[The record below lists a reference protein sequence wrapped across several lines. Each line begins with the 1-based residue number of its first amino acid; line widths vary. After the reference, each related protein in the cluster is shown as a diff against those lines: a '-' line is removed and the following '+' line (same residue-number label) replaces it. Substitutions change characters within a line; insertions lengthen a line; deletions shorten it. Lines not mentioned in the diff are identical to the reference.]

1 MLDELIKNA
10 KNVKGNILTLGFAN
24 NSKLVQTIN
33 NSKKVNNIITLTN
46 KGNSKKNSIKKTFG
60 GKTVRVTKLK
70 KYFKNINTD
79 YIFVEYS
86 SVERFLKTIIRDTID
101 LSNEKVYMFIDKK
114 INDPEE
120 ILKRYERYGCTV
132 KMMGNNNIYVLT
144 IDTRNIKTKKIKN
157 IIYYIKDIIYS
168 IEEAIAYVLIGE

>member
-1 MLDELIKNA
+1 MKQQKNLQYP
-10 KNVKGNILTLGFAN
+10 KSRFIST
-24 NSKLVQTIN
+24 S
-33 NSKKVNNIITLTN
+33 NIITLTN

>member
-1 MLDELIKNA
+1 M
-10 KNVKGNILTLGFAN
+10 
-24 NSKLVQTIN
+24 
-33 NSKKVNNIITLTN
+33 TN

-144 IDTRNIKTKKIKN
+144 IDTKKIKTKKIKN

>member
-33 NSKKVNNIITLTN
+33 NNKKVNNIITLTN

-132 KMMGNNNIYVLT
+132 KMMGNNIYVLT

>member
-10 KNVKGNILTLGFAN
+10 KNVKGN
-24 NSKLVQTIN
+24 
-33 NSKKVNNIITLTN
+33 
-46 KGNSKKNSIKKTFG
+46 SKKNSIKKSFG

-79 YIFVEYS
+79 YIFVKYS

-144 IDTRNIKTKKIKN
+144 IDTKKIKTKKIKN
-157 IIYYIKDIIYS
+157 IIYYVKDVIYS

>member
-1 MLDELIKNA
+1 MI
-10 KNVKGNILTLGFAN
+10 
-24 NSKLVQTIN
+24 
-33 NSKKVNNIITLTN
+33 
-46 KGNSKKNSIKKTFG
+46 
-60 GKTVRVTKLK
+60 
-70 KYFKNINTD
+70 
-79 YIFVEYS
+79 
-86 SVERFLKTIIRDTID
+86 
-101 LSNEKVYMFIDKK
+101 IDKK

-144 IDTRNIKTKKIKN
+144 IDTKNIKTKKIKN

>member
-1 MLDELIKNA
+1 M
-10 KNVKGNILTLGFAN
+10 
-24 NSKLVQTIN
+24 
-33 NSKKVNNIITLTN
+33 TN

-79 YIFVEYS
+79 YIFVKYS

-144 IDTRNIKTKKIKN
+144 IDTKKIKTKKIKN